1 MFHSIAIWTIPTIL
15 HVRSIGLQ
23 CINALSQPFAYVGW
37 FLRSVCLSTVVS
49 ITCSHNMDTSL
60 LKVLTLLTPSFSAV
74 KYGKAFIRVNTRPL
88 IGSGCILC
96 IIKSTK
102 KTHFY
107 MYSNVIEV
115 RHFISLSVYFCCSW
129 KYRQKQTEMK
139 GRISIILYA
148 FMIFILNCK
157 HWRLHW

>member
-1 MFHSIAIWTIPTIL
+1 MYT
-15 HVRSIGLQ
+15 
-23 CINALSQPFAYVGW
+23 N
-37 FLRSVCLSTVVS
+37 
-49 ITCSHNMDTSL
+49 L

-74 KYGKAFIRVNTRPL
+74 KYGKAVIRVNTPPL
-88 IGSGCILC
+88 IGSGCIQC

-102 KTHFY
+102 KNFY

-115 RHFISLSVYFCCSW
+115 RHFISHSLFIFVARESIDKNKRRS
-129 KYRQKQTEMK
+129 EMK

-157 HWRLHW
+157 H